1 MRFRHVYMGLGIFFT
16 LLISL
21 LTDPDTGLVQALPFG
36 AGTVAT
42 VVILLKA
49 ILYTGL
55 LHITRKGLLDYF
67 NFEEFLNKAKLS
79 SEGAGNAIIGVGLYC
94 VAMAIVIYAA
104 TH

>member
-1 MRFRHVYMGLGIFFT
+1 MRFRHVYIGLGT
-16 LLISL
+16 LFVLFISL
-21 LTDPDTGLVQALPFG
+21 ITDPDSGLLQSLPFG
-36 AGTVAT
+36 AGTIAT

-67 NFEEFLNKAKLS
+67 NFEEFLNKAKQT

-94 VAMAIVIYAA
+94 IAMAIVIYAA
-104 TH
+104 QN

>member
-1 MRFRHVYMGLGIFFT
+1 MRFRHVYIGLGTFFV

-21 LTDPDTGLVQALPFG
+21 LTDPDSGLVQGLPFG

-55 LHITRKGLLDYF
+55 LHITRKGLIDYF
-67 NFEEFLNKAKLS
+67 DMQEFLEKAKQT
-79 SEGAGNAIIGVGLYC
+79 SEGAGNATIGVGLYTI
-94 VAMAIVIYAA
+94 AMAIVIYAA